1 MNKYIVKIK
10 NLTFRRALNKV
21 ISLIREIPLR
31 VSISTIEK
39 TNEHIYEDLDG
50 FLNDF
55 PYSNQCDY
63 YKKSDMYI
71 GIITDEFMFNYY
83 KDAVNLMAITPD
95 NYKELIDQKK
105 VDCLLYVSCWHGMVD
120 DEWYG
125 EERHKKICDVFDY
138 ANKQGIPTIF
148 QTIEDPISYDRFLPI
163 AKNSKYI
170 FTSCAEVVEK
180 YKSDTKNE
188 NVYTLEYGIN
198 PLFHNPVGLRRKEK
212 FSGKLPKTMF
222 AGSWMDVYKQRCRD
236 MRMIFDGILDSGE
249 SLLIA
254 DRNINVKLPG
264 YKYPRKYYG
273 LTVPAIEH
281 EKLQKVHKLFDFNIN
296 VNTVKDSKSMC
307 AMRVYELQALGCIM
321 LSNYALAVS
330 ENFPG
335 LFIVNNKEEV
345 KYILN
350 GYSKKELYRMQVDNL
365 RNVMTDCTVYD
376 RLNYIFEKCNINEF
390 FEKRKVAVVCF
401 KESEQIKTMFD
412 SQTYKNTTLICL
424 KDYIE
429 NKQALDDLK
438 KTFESYDYIVPFCE
452 KYNYG
457 RYYITDLINA
467 FKYVDTPVITKNDSL
482 DFEQYNFANCT
493 TSIYLSALKKYV
505 FVEYILSVIEE
516 NKLEDIDNLNIQ
528 KQMFLLDGFGVETS
542 DDTSIKKED
551 QEKELAV
558 IVPVY
563 NNGKYLIGRCFR
575 SLLRSSIF
583 DKMQIYL
590 VDDGSTD
597 TKTYDII
604 DELSKRYSNVTTYY
618 FNDGGSGSA
627 SRPRNKGVEI
637 SNEPYITYL
646 DPDNEAIS
654 DGYAKLLEKIK
665 EYNCDMTFGSI
676 LTVKKDVEKMG
687 FLFKDSYI
695 KNPKQTLI
703 KEKFRPQSVQ
713 ACVIKRELIEKNEIE
728 NVVGSYGEDTLFF
741 YELILC
747 SKNIFYLDCP
757 IHIYYAERT
766 DSSVNKINKRFFE
779 KSFILEKE
787 QVKKLEKYNVLD
799 EYKKKRLDYFFI
811 NWYLEKLKIV
821 NCEERKQSYII
832 LKNIIELYGKD
843 MKDYIKQ
850 GEDF

>member
-1 MNKYIVKIK
+1 MKKYIVKIK
-10 NLTFRRALNKV
+10 NLTFRRVVNKL
-21 ISLIREIPLR
+21 ISLIKEIPLR
-31 VSISTIEK
+31 LSIGFIKK
-39 TNEHIYEDLDG
+39 TNNNFYNELDDL
-50 FLNDF
+50 LINF
-55 PYSNQCDY
+55 PCSNNGDY
-63 YKKSDMYI
+63 YKKSNLNV
-71 GIITDEFMFNYY
+71 GIITDEFMYNYY
-83 KDAVNLMAITPD
+83 KDAVNLVIITPD
-95 NYKELIDQKK
+95 NYKELIDEKQ

-125 EERHKKICDVFDY
+125 DERHKKICDVFEY
-138 ANKQGIPTIF
+138 ANEKNVVTIF

-163 AKNSKYI
+163 AKLSKYI
-170 FTSCAEVVEK
+170 FTSCAEVVDK
-180 YKSDTKNE
+180 YKKDTKNE
-188 NVYTLEYGIN
+188 NVYTLKYGIN
-198 PLFHNPVGLRRKEK
+198 PLFHNPVGLRHKDK
-212 FSGKLPKTMF
+212 YIGKLPKVMF
-222 AGSWMDVYKQRCRD
+222 AGSWMDIYKQRCRD
-236 MRMIFDGILDSGE
+236 MRMIFDGILECGE

-254 DRNINVKLPG
+254 DRNIDVKLPG
-264 YKYPRKYYG
+264 YKYPRRYYG

-350 GYSKKELYRMQVDNL
+350 GYSEKELYRMQVDNL

-376 RLNYIFEKCNINEF
+376 RLNYIFEKCNINEV

-401 KESEQIKTMFD
+401 KESKQIKAMFD
-412 SQTYKNTTLICL
+412 NQTYENKTLICL
-424 KDYIE
+424 DDMLE
-429 NKQALDDLK
+429 NKQASNNLAKILD
-438 KTFESYDYIVPFCE
+438 SYDYIVPFCE

-457 RYYITDLINA
+457 RYYVTDLINA
-467 FKYVDTPVITKNDSL
+467 FKYVDIPVITKNNSL
-482 DFEQYNFANCT
+482 EFEQYNFANCY
-493 TSIYLSALKKYV
+493 TSIYLSALKKDV
-505 FVEYILSVIEE
+505 FVEYFLSVIEE

-528 KQMFLLDGFGVETS
+528 KEMFLLDSFGVEVS
-542 DDTSIKKED
+542 DNISIKKDE

-583 DKMQIYL
+583 HKMQIYL
-590 VDDGSTD
+590 IDDGSTD
-597 TKTYDII
+597 PKTYEII
-604 DELSKRYSNVTTYY
+604 DELAKRYSNVTTYY

-627 SRPRNKGVEI
+627 ARPRNKGVEI
-637 SNEPYITYL
+637 SKEPYITYL

-665 EYNCDMTFGSI
+665 KYNCDMTFGSI
-676 LTVKKDVEKMG
+676 ITVKKDVSYMG
-687 FLFKDSYI
+687 FLFKDTYI
-695 KNPKQTLI
+695 KNPIKELV

-713 ACVIKRELIEKNEIE
+713 GCVINRDLIEENKIE

-741 YELILC
+741 YELMFC
-747 SKNIFYLDCP
+747 AKSSYYVNTP

-766 DSSVNKINKRFFE
+766 DSAVNKINKSFFE
-779 KSFILEKE
+779 KSLILEKE
-787 QVKKLEKYNVLD
+787 QVEKLKKYNVFD
-799 EYKKKRLDYFFI
+799 KYIENRLDYFFI
-811 NWYLEKLKIV
+811 NWYLDKFKNVYEKDKESSLV
-821 NCEERKQSYII
+821 II
-832 LKNIIELYGKD
+832 SEIINLYGKSLSD
-843 MKDYIKQ
+843 YLKKGKD
-850 GEDF
+850 F